1 MGGKKDLLVDSRHN
15 NGPLV
20 EPISMLDE
28 QMYLEM
34 AKVKRQLKAIQ
45 EILKD
50 C

>member
-1 MGGKKDLLVDSRHN
+1 MGGKKDLSVDPQYK

-20 EPISMLDE
+20 LPLSNFEDH
-28 QMYLEM
+28 MYLEM
-34 AKVKRQLKAIQ
+34 AKVKRQLKAIR